1 MTKYFGILKYMS
13 YQEIIKKTEPEM
25 DKVIQ
30 FFENELKKLRTGQAS
45 PSLIEDIIVDYM
57 GTKLPLKQMGAI
69 SSSGP
74 RNLVIQPWDKSS
86 LEMIEKAIFQA
97 GLGLSPIVEKEI
109 IRISTPALDEE
120 YRQNLIRVLAEK
132 SEEAKQTIRHWREE
146 AWREVQDG
154 FKAGEVREDDKFR
167 GKDELQKLIDKYND
181 KIEEIKERKKKEIE
195 L

>member
-1 MTKYFGILKYMS
+1 MDYK
-13 YQEIIKKTEPEM
+13 EIIKKTEPEM

-30 FFENELKKLRTGQAS
+30 FFENELKKIRTGQAS
-45 PSLIEDIIVDYM
+45 PSLVEDITVDYM

-97 GLGLSPIVEKEI
+97 GLGLSPIVDKDV
-109 IRISTPALDEE
+109 IRISTPTLTEE
-120 YRQNLIRVLAEK
+120 HRESLLRVLAEK
-132 SEEAKQTIRHWREE
+132 TEDAKQTIRHWREQ
-146 AWREVQDG
+146 AWKEVQDG

-167 GKDELQKLIDKYND
+167 GKDELQKLVDKYNE
-181 KIEEIKERKKKEIE
+181 KIEEIRERKNKEIE